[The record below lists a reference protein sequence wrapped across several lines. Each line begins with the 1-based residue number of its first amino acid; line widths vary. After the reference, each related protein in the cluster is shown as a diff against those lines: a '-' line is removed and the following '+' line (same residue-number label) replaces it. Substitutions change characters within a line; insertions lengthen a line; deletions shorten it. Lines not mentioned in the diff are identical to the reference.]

1 MSQPVCSVTAAR
13 LRQVFL
19 GNRTGQL
26 RIVVEGEQADLC
38 LHFFLDKPEEQK
50 PKLKGGRLAARAG
63 ILCGEGAFV
72 VFMEA
77 ADKEEAAQ
85 KLRERCGVQSRAE
98 LDHNPAAAEKLSQLA
113 ADYEIWLRT

>member
-1 MSQPVCSVTAAR
+1 MTQPVCSVTATR

-19 GNRTGQL
+19 GNRTGKL
-26 RIVVEGEQADLC
+26 RIVVEGENDELRMH
-38 LHFFLDKPEEQK
+38 LFLDKLDASK

-63 ILCGEGAFV
+63 ILCSEGAFL

-85 KLRERCGVQSRAE
+85 KLREQCGVQSRAE